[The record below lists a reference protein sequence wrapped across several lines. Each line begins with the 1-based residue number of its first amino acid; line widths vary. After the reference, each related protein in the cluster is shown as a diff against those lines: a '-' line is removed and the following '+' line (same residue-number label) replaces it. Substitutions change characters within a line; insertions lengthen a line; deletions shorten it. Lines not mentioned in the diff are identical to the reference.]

1 MWPKKL
7 DRRSVHFQAYDTRT
21 KQRQQTVK
29 VPIPLSVRPHIIG
42 RQGTVV
48 QAIQK
53 RTGARVQVPRAEE
66 SSIADD
72 EDDDSKTID
81 VAIEGDAVA
90 AEMARREI
98 EAIINE
104 RTSTVNMRLRD
115 IPAEL
120 FPFIAGPHNSSINAL
135 EHGREVQI
143 HIPQYHTWSSQP
155 PPQTPPSGV
164 PPKFV
169 PDPTNQIRVSGDR
182 LVVQEVRSAIER
194 RVEQLRRQ
202 ITLEQLAI
210 DRGRHQFIL
219 GDNDRAL
226 HDLLQ
231 ETGCTVILPP
241 ASDDTEMLIITGPYD
256 KIESG
261 IEKVMNLASSMQMSS
276 VDVARQHANAP
287 RGSQAHARALTQYL
301 QQRQA
306 IEQLEKQYDARIVMP
321 TSEDSPM
328 NWEIYSRDG
337 KNTIRARSDII
348 NLINAHPPTRIR
360 HVEVDPFFHKH
371 VQQQSSKRV
380 RDDFGVRLL
389 LPNPMSGMQQVILVY
404 EGLSDAELYQPPTQ
418 RPSPEEVA
426 EFENALQQ
434 AQEHILN
441 LIQGQQEIGAA
452 NIEVPPK

>member
-1 MWPKKL
+1 M
-7 DRRSVHFQAYDTRT
+7 
-21 KQRQQTVK
+21 QQTVK

-66 SSIADD
+66 SSVPDID
-72 EDDDSKTID
+72 DDDSKTID
-81 VAIEGDAVA
+81 VSIEGDAVA

-135 EHGREVQI
+135 ENGREVQV

-155 PPQTPPSGV
+155 PPQAPPSGV
-164 PPKFV
+164 PPQFV
-169 PDPTNQIRVSGDR
+169 PDPTNHIRISGDR
-182 LVVQEVRSAIER
+182 LVAQEVRAAIER
-194 RVEQLRRQ
+194 RVEQLRHQ

-219 GDNDRAL
+219 GDNGKAL

-231 ETGCTVILPP
+231 ETGCAVILPP
-241 ASDDTEMLIITGPYD
+241 PSDDTEMLTITGPHD
-256 KIESG
+256 KIEAG

-287 RGSQAHARALTQYL
+287 IGSQAHARALTRYL

-306 IEQLEKQYDARIVMP
+306 IEQLERQYDARIVVP
-321 TSEDSPM
+321 TTEDSPM

-348 NLINAHPPTRIR
+348 NLINAHPPPRIR
-360 HVEVDPFFHKH
+360 HVEVDPFFHQH
-371 VQQQSSKRV
+371 VQQQSSQRV
-380 RDDFGVRLL
+380 REDFGVRLL
-389 LPNPMSGMQQVILVY
+389 LPDPVDRMQHVMLVY
-404 EGLSDAELYQPPTQ
+404 EGPSETGQYQPPSQ
-418 RPSPEEVA
+418 KPSPKEIA
-426 EFENALQQ
+426 EFEKALQQ
-434 AQEHILN
+434 AQDHILN
-441 LIQGQQEIGAA
+441 LVQGQQEIGAA
-452 NIEVPPK
+452 SVEVPPK

>member
-1 MWPKKL
+1 M
-7 DRRSVHFQAYDTRT
+7 
-21 KQRQQTVK
+21 QQTVK
-29 VPIPLSVRPHIIG
+29 VPIPLSVRSHIIG

-66 SSIADD
+66 SSTLDID
-72 EDDDSKTID
+72 DDDSKTID
-81 VAIEGDAVA
+81 VSIEGDAVA

-98 EAIINE
+98 EAIVNE

-115 IPAEL
+115 IPAEF

-135 EHGREVQI
+135 ENGREVQV

-155 PPQTPPSGV
+155 PPQAPSSGV
-164 PPKFV
+164 PQFV
-169 PDPTNQIRVSGDR
+169 PDPTNQIRITGDR
-182 LVVQEVRSAIER
+182 LVAQEVRSAIER

-202 ITLEQLAI
+202 ITLSQLAI

-219 GDNDRAL
+219 GDNGKSL

-231 ETGCTVILPP
+231 DTGCAIILPP
-241 ASDDTEMLIITGPYD
+241 ASDDTELLTVTGPHE

-287 RGSQAHARALTQYL
+287 VGSQVHARALTRYL

-306 IEQLEKQYDARIVMP
+306 IEQLERQHDARIVVPM
-321 TSEDSPM
+321 TEDSPT

-360 HVEVDPFFHKH
+360 HVEVDPFFHQH
-371 VQQQSSKRV
+371 VQQQSSQHV
-380 RDDFGVRLL
+380 RDKFGVHLL
-389 LPNPMSGMQQVILVY
+389 LPDPMDRQQQVVLVY
-404 EGLSDAELYQPPTQ
+404 EGPSRAETYQLPSQ
-418 RPSPEEVA
+418 RPSPKEVT
-426 EFENALQQ
+426 EFEKALYQ

-441 LIQGQQEIGAA
+441 LVQGQQEIGAA
-452 NIEVPPK
+452 SVEVPPK